1 MNEKHADE
9 IQNQSE
15 LSEFSED
22 MTKTEIKPIN
32 ESVNVN
38 KRKKKS
44 SVIQNTADEDSDDN
58 LDDEEV
64 DLDENNNELKI
75 NENCDNETNEIGHV
89 ASDLD
94 LTQFDENNNFSVD
107 NHEEESFCNQDLIV
121 CGMCQADFRLSNII
135 DFIEHKINKCLNHN
149 QKSQDDLLKN
159 LNSNLSQINNKL
171 SIGRIRSNIKA
182 NLDGCD
188 MNETDDAMLNSC
200 GGECNLFYY
209 LIVFGVRFCLLIFKK
224 VIKSKKNVNFN

>member
-1 MNEKHADE
+1 
-9 IQNQSE
+9 
-15 LSEFSED
+15 
-22 MTKTEIKPIN
+22 IKSSL
-32 ESVNVN
+32 ESLNVN
-38 KRKKKS
+38 KRKKKL
-44 SVIQNTADEDSDDN
+44 VIQNPTDEDSDGN

-75 NENCDNETNEIGHV
+75 NENCDSDINENGHA

-94 LTQFDENNNFSVD
+94 LSQFDENNNLSED
-107 NHEEESFCNQDLIV
+107 NHEEENFCNQDLIV

-171 SIGRIRSNIKA
+171 STGKIKYNYKA
-182 NLDGCD
+182 NSDGCEL
-188 MNETDDAMLNSC
+188 NESDDA
-200 GGECNLFYY
+200 NL
-209 LIVFGVRFCLLIFKK
+209 
-224 VIKSKKNVNFN
+224 